1 MRAQLR
7 RQAPLAIVRG
17 HTEECR
23 MRTVTIRR
31 YVIAMALL
39 MPVVV
44 VQAARAQDNFPNRPL
59 RLLIPMAAGGSSD
72 ILMRTLAPK
81 MSDLLG
87 QQIVIDNRPG
97 ANGVIGEEMVARAAP
112 DGHTWLVTSIAIAIN
127 PSLYKPSYNVV
138 TDFTPVSL
146 LADIDLLLGVYP
158 GVPAKTVAELIAYA
172 KAQPGK
178 LNYASFGVGSIAHM
192 AGELFKQ
199 ASKTDIVHI
208 AYKATPQS
216 VQETIAGQT
225 QMLFGGTPY
234 MLPHAR
240 AGRLRGIAV
249 SSLQRSPLAPDIPTL
264 DESGLPG
271 FDVTA
276 WFAMFVPAKTPP
288 AVVARINAV
297 LAEVLRDAQI
307 KGIIEKQ
314 GFRPGG
320 NSSAEFT
327 KFFRAE
333 VEKFGALVKSAGIKP
348 ET

>member
-1 MRAQLR
+1 
-7 RQAPLAIVRG
+7 
-17 HTEECR
+17 
-23 MRTVTIRR
+23 MRTKTIYR
-31 YVIAMALL
+31 VAIPVALL
-39 MPVVV
+39 IASVII
-44 VQAARAQDNFPNRPL
+44 QALPARAQDGYPNRPI

-72 ILMRTLAPK
+72 ILMRTLSPK
-81 MSDLLG
+81 MSELLG

-97 ANGVIGEEMVARAAP
+97 ANGVIGEEMVARSAP
-112 DGHTWLVTSIAIAIN
+112 DGYTWLVTSIAIAIN
-127 PSLYKPSYNVV
+127 PSLYKPAYNVV
-138 TDFTPVSL
+138 TDFTPVSR
-146 LADIDLLLGVYP
+146 LADVDLLLCIHP
-158 GVPAKTVAELIAYA
+158 AVPAKSVAELIAYA
-172 KAQPGK
+172 KANPGK
-178 LNYASFGVGSIAHM
+178 LNYASFGIGSIAHM

-276 WFAMFVPAKTPP
+276 WFALFVPAKTPR
-288 AVVARINAV
+288 AIVARINAV
-297 LAEVLRDAQI
+297 LVEVLRDPQL

-333 VEKFGALVKSAGIKP
+333 VEKFGALVKVAGIKP
-348 ET
+348 ES

>member
-1 MRAQLR
+1 M
-7 RQAPLAIVRG
+7 
-17 HTEECR
+17 
-23 MRTVTIRR
+23 RR
-31 YVIAMALL
+31 YSSRCCTITAGTVMLSAVFAL
-39 MPVVV
+39 PP
-44 VQAARAQDNFPNRPL
+44 ARAQDNFPNRPI

-72 ILMRTLAPK
+72 ILMRTLSPK
-81 MSDLLG
+81 MSEMLG

-112 DGHTWLVTSIAIAIN
+112 DGYTWLVTSIAISIN

-138 TDFTPVSL
+138 TDFVPVTQ
-146 LADIDLLLGVYP
+146 LADVDLLLGLNP
-158 GVPAKTVAELIAYA
+158 AVPAKTVTELIAYA
-172 KAQPGK
+172 KANPGK
-178 LNYASFGVGSIAHM
+178 LNYASFGIGSIAHM

-199 ASKTDIVHI
+199 ASKTEIVHV
-208 AYKATPQS
+208 AYKVTPQS

-249 SSLQRSPLAPDIPTL
+249 SSLRRSPLAPDIPTL

-276 WFAMFVPAKTPP
+276 WFGLFVPAKTPRP
-288 AVVARINAV
+288 AVTRINAV
-297 LAEVLRDAQI
+297 LAEVLRNPEI
-307 KGIIEKQ
+307 KAIIEKQ

-327 KFFRAE
+327 KFFRTE
-333 VEKFGALVKSAGIKP
+333 VEKFAALVKAAGIKP
-348 ET
+348 EN

>member
-1 MRAQLR
+1 M
-7 RQAPLAIVRG
+7 
-17 HTEECR
+17 H
-23 MRTVTIRR
+23 R
-31 YVIAMALL
+31 Y
-39 MPVVV
+39 
-44 VQAARAQDNFPNRPL
+44 AARRFAIASTLLAAGLICFVPPVSAQDKYPNRPI
-59 RLLIPMAAGGSSD
+59 RLLIPMSAGGSSD
-72 ILMRTLAPK
+72 ILMRTLSPK
-81 MSDLLG
+81 MSDILG

-97 ANGVIGEEMVARAAP
+97 ANGVIGEEMVAHSVP

-127 PSLYKPSYNVV
+127 PSLYKPNYNVV
-138 TDFTPVSL
+138 TDLTPVSN
-146 LADIDLLLGVYP
+146 LADIDLLLGLNP
-158 GVPAKTVAELIAYA
+158 AVPAKTVAELISYA

-178 LNYASFGVGSIAHM
+178 LNYASFGVGSIVHM

-199 ASKTDIVHI
+199 ASKTEIVHI
-208 AYKATPQS
+208 AYKATPQA

-225 QMLFGGTPY
+225 QMVFGGTPY

-240 AGRLRGIAV
+240 AGRLRAIAV
-249 SSLQRSPLAPDIPTL
+249 SSLQRSPLAPEIPTL

-276 WFAMFVPAKTPP
+276 WFAMFVPANTPQ
-288 AVVARINAV
+288 AVVARINKV
-297 LAEVLRDAQI
+297 LTEVLRDAQI
-307 KGIIEKQ
+307 RGIIEKQ

-348 ET
+348 EN

>member
-1 MRAQLR
+1 
-7 RQAPLAIVRG
+7 
-17 HTEECR
+17 
-23 MRTVTIRR
+23 MRTKTTHRVAIP
-31 YVIAMALL
+31 IALL
-39 MPVVV
+39 IASVII
-44 VQAARAQDNFPNRPL
+44 QALPAHAQDGYPNRPI

-81 MSDLLG
+81 MSEILG

-97 ANGVIGEEMVARAAP
+97 ANGVIGEEMVARAAA
-112 DGHTWLVTSIAIAIN
+112 DGYTWLVTSIAIAIN
-127 PSLYKPSYNVV
+127 PSLYKPAYNVV
-138 TDFTPVSL
+138 ADFTPVSQ
-146 LADIDLLLGVYP
+146 LADVDLLLGIHP
-158 GVPAKTVAELIAYA
+158 AVPAKSVAELIAYA
-172 KAQPGK
+172 KANPGK
-178 LNYASFGVGSIAHM
+178 LNYASFGIGSIAHM

-276 WFAMFVPAKTPP
+276 WFALFVPAKTPR
-288 AVVARINAV
+288 AIVARINAV
-297 LAEVLRDAQI
+297 LADVLRDPQLKAV
-307 KGIIEKQ
+307 IEKQ

-320 NSSAEFT
+320 NSSAAFT

-333 VEKFGALVKSAGIKP
+333 VEKFGALVKAAGIKP
-348 ET
+348 EN

>member
-1 MRAQLR
+1 MLSAVVAL
-7 RQAPLAIVRG
+7 PLA
-17 HTEECR
+17 C
-23 MRTVTIRR
+23 
-31 YVIAMALL
+31 
-39 MPVVV
+39 
-44 VQAARAQDNFPNRPL
+44 AQDNFPNRPI
-59 RLLIPMAAGGSSD
+59 RLLIPMAAGGASD
-72 ILMRTLAPK
+72 ILMRTLSPR
-81 MSDLLG
+81 MSEILG

-112 DGHTWLVTSIAIAIN
+112 DGYTWLVTSIAISIN
-127 PSLYKPSYNVV
+127 PSLYKPAYNVV
-138 TDFTPVSL
+138 TDFTPVTQ
-146 LADIDLLLGVYP
+146 LADVDLLLGIHP
-158 GVPAKTVAELIAYA
+158 AVPAKTVAELIAYA
-172 KAQPGK
+172 KANPGK
-178 LNYASFGVGSIAHM
+178 LNYASFGIGSIAHM

-199 ASKTDIVHI
+199 ASKTEIVHV
-208 AYKATPQS
+208 AYKVTPQS

-249 SSLQRSPLAPDIPTL
+249 SSLHRSPLALDIPTL

-276 WFAMFVPAKTPP
+276 WFALFVPAKTPGP
-288 AVVARINAV
+288 IVARINAV
-297 LAEVLRDAQI
+297 LAEVLRNPDLKA
-307 KGIIEKQ
+307 IIEKQ

-333 VEKFGALVKSAGIKP
+333 VQKFATLVKAAGIKP
-348 ET
+348 ENY

>member
-1 MRAQLR
+1 M
-7 RQAPLAIVRG
+7 
-17 HTEECR
+17 
-23 MRTVTIRR
+23 RR
-31 YVIAMALL
+31 YSSRCFTITAGTVMLSAVFAL
-39 MPVVV
+39 PP
-44 VQAARAQDNFPNRPL
+44 ARAQDNFPNRPI

-72 ILMRTLAPK
+72 ILMRTLSPK
-81 MSDLLG
+81 MSEMLG

-112 DGHTWLVTSIAIAIN
+112 DGYTWLVTSIAISIN

-138 TDFTPVSL
+138 TDFVPVTQ
-146 LADIDLLLGVYP
+146 LADVDLLLGLHP
-158 GVPAKTVAELIAYA
+158 AVPAKTVTELIAYA
-172 KAQPGK
+172 KANPGK
-178 LNYASFGVGSIAHM
+178 LNYASFGIGSIAHM

-199 ASKTDIVHI
+199 ASKTEIVHV
-208 AYKATPQS
+208 AYKVTPQS

-249 SSLQRSPLAPDIPTL
+249 SSLRRSPLAPDIPTL

-276 WFAMFVPAKTPP
+276 WFGLFVPAKTPRP
-288 AVVARINAV
+288 AVTRINAV
-297 LAEVLRDAQI
+297 LAEVLRNPEI
-307 KGIIEKQ
+307 KTIIEKQ

-333 VEKFGALVKSAGIKP
+333 VEKFAALVKAAGIKP
-348 ET
+348 EN

>member
-1 MRAQLR
+1 M
-7 RQAPLAIVRG
+7 
-17 HTEECR
+17 
-23 MRTVTIRR
+23 RR
-31 YVIAMALL
+31 YSSRCFTITAGTVMLSAVFAL
-39 MPVVV
+39 PP
-44 VQAARAQDNFPNRPL
+44 ARAQDNFPNRPI

-72 ILMRTLAPK
+72 ILMRTLSPK
-81 MSDLLG
+81 MSEMLG

-112 DGHTWLVTSIAIAIN
+112 DGYTWLVTSIAISIN

-138 TDFTPVSL
+138 TDFVPVTQ
-146 LADIDLLLGVYP
+146 LADVDLLLGLHP
-158 GVPAKTVAELIAYA
+158 AVPAKTVTELIAYA
-172 KAQPGK
+172 KANPGK
-178 LNYASFGVGSIAHM
+178 LNYASFGIGSIAHM

-199 ASKTDIVHI
+199 ASKTEIVHV
-208 AYKATPQS
+208 AYKVTPQS

-249 SSLQRSPLAPDIPTL
+249 SSLRRSPLAPDIPTL

-276 WFAMFVPAKTPP
+276 WFGLFVPAKTPRP
-288 AVVARINAV
+288 AVTRINAV
-297 LAEVLRDAQI
+297 LAEVLRNPEN
-307 KGIIEKQ
+307 KTIIEKQ

-333 VEKFGALVKSAGIKP
+333 VEKFAALVKAAGIKP
-348 ET
+348 EN

>member
-1 MRAQLR
+1 MRKES
-7 RQAPLAIVRG
+7 
-17 HTEECR
+17 T
-23 MRTVTIRR
+23 RR
-31 YVIAMALL
+31 YVTASALL
-39 MPVVV
+39 I
-44 VQAARAQDNFPNRPL
+44 AAVIHTSPALAQDGYPNRPI
-59 RLLIPMAAGGSSD
+59 RLLIPMSAGGASD

-81 MSDLLG
+81 MSQLLG

-112 DGHTWLVTSIAIAIN
+112 DGYTWLVTSIAISIN
-127 PSLYKPSYNVV
+127 PSLYKPAYNVV
-138 TDFTPVSL
+138 TDFTPVTQ
-146 LADIDLLLGVYP
+146 LADVDLLLGINP
-158 GVPAKTVAELIAYA
+158 AVPAKSVTELIAYA
-172 KAQPGK
+172 KANPGK
-178 LNYASFGVGSIAHM
+178 LNYASFGIGSIAHM
-192 AGELFKQ
+192 AGELFQQ
-199 ASKTDIVHI
+199 ASKTEIVHI

-249 SSLQRSPLAPDIPTL
+249 SSLKRSPLAPEIPTL

-288 AVVARINAV
+288 RVVARINAV
-297 LAEVLRDAQI
+297 LAEVLRDPQLR
-307 KGIIEKQ
+307 GIIEKQ

-333 VEKFGALVKSAGIKP
+333 VEKFSALVKAAGIKP
-348 ET
+348 EN